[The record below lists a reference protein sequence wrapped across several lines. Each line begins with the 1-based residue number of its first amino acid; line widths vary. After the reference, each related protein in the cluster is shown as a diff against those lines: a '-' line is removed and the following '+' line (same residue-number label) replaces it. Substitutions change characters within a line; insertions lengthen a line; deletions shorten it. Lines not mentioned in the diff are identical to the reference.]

1 MKILFLNYEYP
12 PLGGG
17 AANATQYILREFS
30 HMPDV
35 EVHLV
40 TSGIGTEYEKVHIG
54 GKVWVHRLPIGKNGK
69 NIHSQSQKDL
79 LVYAYRAWQFGSK
92 LIKEAKKSK
101 SPFERTIAF
110 FGVPC
115 GVIAMWFKWRFG
127 IPYVVSLRGSDVPG
141 YSEKYGGLLY
151 ALLKIPILLT
161 WKCALAVV
169 PNSRGLAELARKT
182 SPKQSF
188 EIIPNGVDTEEF
200 KPDPMREHDGYFR
213 ILSVGRLTP
222 RKGLRF
228 LIRAMGILNEKT
240 SSFVIPAKAGIQIEN
255 PGSRVKPGMTNE
267 DKSGMTD
274 GKKVELWLVGDGEER
289 PVLEALAKECGVA
302 VQVKLFGAV
311 PHGELPKYYGLADV
325 FCLPSLNE
333 GMSNTVLEAI
343 AAGLPIVATVTGGTE
358 ELVTDGENGYF
369 VKQESPEDLAEK
381 LSVLVS
387 DDALRKR
394 MGEASRKRAM
404 SMNWKVVAEKF
415 LELCSRKN
423 DQ

>member
-1 MKILFLNYEYP
+1 MKLLFLNYEYP

-30 HMPDV
+30 RMPDV

-40 TSGIGTEYEKVHIG
+40 TSGIGAEYEKVHIG
-54 GKVWVHRLPIGKNGK
+54 GKVWIHRLPIGKDGK

-79 LVYAYRAWQFGSK
+79 LIYAYRACRFGSR
-92 LIKEAKKSK
+92 LIKDAKRSGEH
-101 SPFERTIAF
+101 FERTIAF

-115 GVIAMWFKWRFG
+115 GVVAMWFKWRFG

-141 YSEKYGGLLY
+141 YSEKYGGLMY
-151 ALLKIPILLT
+151 ALLKVPILLT
-161 WKCALAVV
+161 WKCALSVV
-169 PNSRGLAELARKT
+169 PNSRGLMELARK
-182 SPKQSF
+182 SDPKRRF

-200 KPDPMREHDGYFR
+200 RPDPAREHDGIFR
-213 ILSVGRLTP
+213 ILVVGRLTP
-222 RKGLRF
+222 RKGYRF
-228 LIRAMGILNEKT
+228 LIRAMGILNKR
-240 SSFVIPAKAGIQIEN
+240 SFDYAQDD
-255 PGSRVKPGMTNE
+255 RVREPGMTNE

-274 GKKVELWLVGDGEER
+274 GKNIELWLVGDGEER
-289 PVLEALAKECGVA
+289 PALEALAKEAGVSA
-302 VQVKLFGAV
+302 RVRFFGAV
-311 PHGELPKYYGLADV
+311 PHAELPRYYGLADV

-381 LSVLVS
+381 LSALLS
-387 DDALRKR
+387 DESLRRR
-394 MGEASRKRAM
+394 MGEASRKYAV
-404 SMNWKVVAEKF
+404 SMNWKAVAERF
-415 LELCSRKN
+415 LEICSR
-423 DQ
+423 